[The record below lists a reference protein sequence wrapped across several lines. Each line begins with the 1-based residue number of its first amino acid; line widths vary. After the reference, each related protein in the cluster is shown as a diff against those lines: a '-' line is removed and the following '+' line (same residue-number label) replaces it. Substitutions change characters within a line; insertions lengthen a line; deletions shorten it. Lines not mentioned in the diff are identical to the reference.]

1 MSKIHRLAFVDPTA
15 DLGEDVE
22 VGPYAIIEAGAIIGA
37 RTRVDGHGVVRTG
50 TVLGTDNYV
59 GTGCVLGGDP
69 QDHGFKGEQTFLRVG
84 DHNVFREYVTVHR
97 ATGEGMA
104 TVVGNHNLI
113 MAYTHLGHNVTV
125 GNNVNIANNVG
136 VSGHVTIEDLAN
148 LGGMAGI
155 HQYVRI
161 GKVAMLGGMTRT
173 VRDVPPFMTSS
184 GHGQEVHDINAVGL
198 RRLGVSPQER
208 LALHRACKLLY
219 RSQLGLTNA
228 IETVRREVPL
238 TDQVLYLLEFEQR
251 RFKGKN
257 GRGDQP

>member
-1 MSKIHRLAFVDPTA
+1 MGS
-15 DLGEDVE
+15 
-22 VGPYAIIEAGAIIGA
+22 
-37 RTRVDGHGVVRTG
+37 
-50 TVLGTDNYV
+50 DNYV

-69 QDHGFKGEQTFLRVG
+69 QDHGFHGEETFLRIG
-84 DHNVFREYVTVHR
+84 SHNTFREYVTVHR
-97 ATGEGMA
+97 ATGAGNS
-104 TVVGNHNLI
+104 TVVGDHNLI
-113 MAYTHLGHNVTV
+113 MAYTHLGHNVKV
-125 GNNVNIANNVG
+125 GNHVNIANNVG

-148 LGGMAGI
+148 LGGMTGV

-184 GHGQEVHDINAVGL
+184 GQDQEVHDINAIGL
-198 RRLGVSPQER
+198 RRIGVSPQER

-219 RSQLGLTNA
+219 RSQLGLSNA

-238 TDQVLYLLEFEQR
+238 TDQVLYLLDFEQR
-251 RFKGKN
+251 RFKGKS

>member
-1 MSKIHRLAFVDPTA
+1 
-15 DLGEDVE
+15 
-22 VGPYAIIEAGAIIGA
+22 
-37 RTRVDGHGVVRTG
+37 
-50 TVLGTDNYV
+50 
-59 GTGCVLGGDP
+59 
-69 QDHGFKGEQTFLRVG
+69 
-84 DHNVFREYVTVHR
+84 VTVHR
-97 ATGEGMA
+97 ASGEGKS
-104 TVVGNHNLI
+104 TIVGNHNLV

-125 GNNVNIANNVG
+125 GSGVNIANNVG

-148 LGGMAGI
+148 LGGMTGI

-184 GHGQEVHDINAVGL
+184 GQEQEVHDINAVGL
-198 RRLGVSPQER
+198 RRIGVSPQER

-219 RSQLGLTNA
+219 RSQLGLSNA
-228 IETVRREVPL
+228 IETVRKEVQL
-238 TDQVLYLLEFEQR
+238 TDHVQYLLEFEQR

>member
-1 MSKIHRLAFVDPTA
+1 MSKIHDLAFVDPTA
-15 DLGEDVE
+15 EIGEDVE
-22 VGPYAIIEAGAIIGA
+22 IGPYAIIEAGVVLGA

-50 TVLGTDNYV
+50 AILGTDNYV

-69 QDHGFKGEQTFLRVG
+69 QDHMFKGEPTFLRVG
-84 DHNVFREYVTVHR
+84 DFNIFREYVTVHR
-97 ATGEGMA
+97 ATGEGKS
-104 TVVGNHNLI
+104 TIVGNHNLI

-136 VSGHVTIEDLAN
+136 VSGHVTIEDMAN

-184 GHGQEVHDINAVGL
+184 GQDQEVHDINAVGL

-219 RSQLGLTNA
+219 RSQLGLSNA
-228 IETVRREVPL
+228 IETVRQEVPL
-238 TDQVLYLLEFEQR
+238 TEQVEYLLAFELR